1 MGPGAGKLGGKII
14 SSCTPSQLIKLN
26 TPTAE
31 ILKSKSI
38 EKSDPIKRKVSQIRD
53 QRNLT
58 ISGAR
63 ENNLK
68 NIFTKIPKD
77 QFVVVTG
84 PSGSGKSSLAFQVVF
99 AEGQRRFMESMSSY
113 ARQFI
118 QQVGRPDVDEITG
131 ISPTVAIEQRVTRG
145 SKKSTVGSITEIAQ
159 YLRLLYAKLGTQ
171 LSLIDGKALT
181 VSNKSKI
188 LNDLMEDIK
197 D

>member
-1 MGPGAGKLGGKII
+1 
-14 SSCTPSQLIKLN
+14 
-26 TPTAE
+26 
-31 ILKSKSI
+31 
-38 EKSDPIKRKVSQIRD
+38 
-53 QRNLT
+53 
-58 ISGAR
+58 
-63 ENNLK
+63 
-68 NIFTKIPKD
+68 
-77 QFVVVTG
+77 
-84 PSGSGKSSLAFQVVF
+84 
-99 AEGQRRFMESMSSY
+99 MESMSSY

-188 LNDLMEDIK
+188 LNDLMEGYK